1 MSHIQSSKT
10 SNRSSSQTSN
20 RTENLTSKL
29 FFDRRD
35 HYLLRIVNDMIDGDK
50 TLLHDQR
57 RFFHYFHPR
66 GIKEMAESQGLRI
79 AYAVI
84 HLLESLERGQIENRL
99 NALRALRDEV
109 MCSADQGLKINTARV
124 LIEIMKDLVR
134 AHGNY
139 TRQLELAHDFQIVA
153 SGKPR
158 IVRDYLK
165 QYHLIEMPEAWNQLA
180 FDDHVHDA
188 NTKGRKSAT
197 HLIMDAWIK
206 GIRRLRVIYYNYIRP
221 ETAAELMEAAITMG
235 IMVRIG
241 IEFSASFYD
250 GFAQIIWVPRG
261 FADSRDFLSFL
272 DQESVC
278 AFMNEGRAVS
288 DYKKDHVMA
297 IFDAFNNHHR
307 LTINKK
313 LEIALPRLDKE
324 EFFDFVGMG
333 QASLLHLAK
342 FIHSRLMPL
351 MQAKIIQLRKR
362 HARADKAEKQQ
373 IEALADKINLFNVDA
388 IVDRFLKQKKNSSIP
403 YINKTCAITPV
414 PVLMQLSPCKLI
426 DRLSELHSA
435 YRITLN
441 LTNLKVEDVLEMLY
455 ECRGRISRL
464 EIFNLKDYSD
474 CKIDHIPDIHRLQ
487 QSLNRGN
494 VLLLK
499 QIITEIIEKM
509 TAADDP
515 VSLSRIPKFKKIL
528 GDIETLRNM
537 YRIVSLKP
545 RVGSDSTGHLDRLF
559 GMGLV
564 IIDSLPIHVQKEIR
578 KNAGSSRLL
587 IPFHVDTSLRRI
599 YSFHEKTDSPLG
611 RALHLIRKVP
621 GLRLTAL
628 KRREEWLAHLKT
640 TKMVP
645 QGNIVTMGGQ
655 DADNTN
661 RLSLAPPEPEPVKSR
676 HSWRYVHPVIQNV
689 LKIFIGFVPA
699 FLTFLWTHD
708 WWVLMYFGAFIWFGI
723 TGLRNIIQSVVGG
736 GGMRRS
742 SLLKWNDFV
751 SWDRLADSLFF
762 TGFSVPL
769 LDCLVKTLLLN
780 KGFGINTTTSPIL
793 LYAIMA
799 LVNGVYLTSHN
810 LFRGLPKGAAYG
822 NFFRS
827 VLSIPVAFAFNAAIG
842 GVLNLF
848 GVVGVNAILQSWAAV
863 ISKAASDCV
872 AGFIEGA
879 VDRAKNVQNRLN
891 DYRQKLKQFF
901 DCYTHLEIL
910 FPQTDVYDL
919 LDHPKDWY
927 EKADQEARDLIMVLI
942 INALDLLYYWMY
954 QPRSRTAF
962 KNFLCDMDADERR
975 ILIKSQTILTME
987 REISQ
992 MFIDGIAGNN
1002 FSKPLAFYLSRSGEY
1017 LKAIDKLNNCV

>member
-1 MSHIQSSKT
+1 MQSSRT
-10 SNRSSSQTSN
+10 SSQAS
-20 RTENLTSKL
+20 NLTSKI

-35 HYLLRIVNDMIDGDK
+35 RYLLRIVNDMITGDK
-50 TLLHDQR
+50 THLHDQR

-84 HLLESLERGQIENRL
+84 NLLESLERGQIDIRL

-139 TRQLELAHDFQIVA
+139 TRQLELVRDFQVVA

-158 IVRDYLK
+158 IVRTYLK
-165 QYHLIEMPEAWNQLA
+165 RYHLIEMPEAWNQLA

-250 GFAQIIWVPRG
+250 GFAQLIWVPRG
-261 FADSRDFLSFL
+261 LADSRDFLRFL
-272 DQESVC
+272 DQEPVC

-288 DYKKDHVMA
+288 DYQKGYVMA
-297 IFDAFNNHHR
+297 IFDAFNDRHR
-307 LTINKK
+307 ISVNKE
-313 LEIALPRLDKE
+313 LEIALPALDKE
-324 EFFDFVGMG
+324 DFFDFVGLG

-351 MQAKIIQLRKR
+351 MREKVIQLRKR
-362 HARADKAEKQQ
+362 HAHADEAEKQE
-373 IEALADKINLFNVDA
+373 IEALADKINLFNVDT
-388 IVDRFLKQKKNSSIP
+388 IVERFLKPEKNPSIP
-403 YINKTCAITPV
+403 DINKTCPITPV
-414 PVLMQLSPCKLI
+414 PVLMQLSPVALI
-426 DRLSELHSA
+426 DRLSELHSG

-474 CKIDHIPDIHRLQ
+474 CKVDQIPDIHRLQ

-494 VLLLK
+494 VILLK
-499 QIITEIIEKM
+499 QIIAEIIEKM
-509 TAADDP
+509 TATDDP
-515 VSLSRIPKFKKIL
+515 IAHSRIPKFKKIL
-528 GDIETLRNM
+528 ADIETLKNM

-545 RVGSDSTGHLDRLF
+545 RIGSDSTGHLDRLF

-564 IIDSLPIHVQKEIR
+564 IIDSLPLYVQKEII
-578 KNAGSSRLL
+578 KDAGSSRLL

-599 YSFHEKTDSPLG
+599 YSFQEKTDSPLG
-611 RALHLIRKVP
+611 RVLHLIRKIP

-628 KRREEWLAHLKT
+628 KRREEWVPHLKT
-640 TKMVP
+640 TKMVS

-655 DADNTN
+655 HADNTN
-661 RLSLAPPEPEPVKSR
+661 RLLLVPPEAEPVNSR
-676 HSWRYVHPVIQNV
+676 HSWRYVHPVVQNM
-689 LKIFIGFVPA
+689 LKVFIGFAPA
-699 FLTFLWTHD
+699 FLTFLWLHD

-751 SWDRLADSLFF
+751 SWDRLSDSLFF

-769 LDCLVKTLLLN
+769 LDYLVKTLLLN
-780 KGFGINTTTSPIL
+780 RGFDINTTTSPIL

-799 LVNGVYLTSHN
+799 LVNGAYLTSHN

-827 VLSIPVAFAFNAAIG
+827 VLSIPVAFVFNAAIG
-842 GVLNLF
+842 GLMGFF
-848 GVVGVNAILQSWAAV
+848 GIVGVNAILQSWAAV

-872 AGFIEGA
+872 AGVIEGS
-879 VDRAKNVQNRLN
+879 VDRAKNVQNRLS

-901 DCYTHLEIL
+901 DCYTSLEIL
-910 FPQTDVYDL
+910 FPETDVYDL
-919 LDHPKDWY
+919 LEHPKDWY
-927 EKADQEARDLIMVLI
+927 ESASKETKDLIMVLI
-942 INALDLLYYWMY
+942 INALDLLYFWMY

-962 KNFLCDMDADERR
+962 KNFLCAMDPDERR
-975 ILIKSQTILTME
+975 ILIKSQMALNME

-992 MFIDGIAGNN
+992 LFIDGIAGNN
-1002 FSKPLAFYLSRSGEY
+1002 FSKPLAFYLNRSGEY
-1017 LKAIDKLNNCV
+1017 LKAIDKLNRCV

>member
-1 MSHIQSSKT
+1 M
-10 SNRSSSQTSN
+10 SN
-20 RTENLTSKL
+20 RTVNLTSKL

-35 HYLLRIVNDMIDGDK
+35 HYLLRIVNDMITGDK
-50 TLLHDQR
+50 THLHDHR

-84 HLLESLERGQIENRL
+84 HLLQSLERGQIENRL

-139 TRQLELAHDFQIVA
+139 AHQLELAHDFQIVA

-158 IVRDYLK
+158 IVRDYLNR
-165 QYHLIEMPEAWNQLA
+165 YHLIEMPEAWNQLA

-221 ETAAELMEAAITMG
+221 EAAAELMEAAITMG

-241 IEFSASFYD
+241 IEFSATFYD
-250 GFAQIIWVPRG
+250 RFAQIIWVPRG
-261 FADSRDFLSFL
+261 FADSRDFLRFL
-272 DQESVC
+272 NQESVC

-288 DYKKDHVMA
+288 DYQKDYVMA
-297 IFDAFNNHHR
+297 IFDAFNNQHR
-307 LTINKK
+307 VTINKE
-313 LEIALPRLDKE
+313 LEIALPVLDVE
-324 EFFDFVGMG
+324 DFFGFVGMG

-342 FIHSRLMPL
+342 FIHARLMP
-351 MQAKIIQLRKR
+351 MMHEKVIQIRER
-362 HARADKAEKQQ
+362 HARADEEEQQQ
-373 IEALADKINLFNVDA
+373 IEALTDKMNLFNVDT
-388 IVDRFLKQKKNSSIP
+388 IVERFLKPEKNPSIP
-403 YINKTCAITPV
+403 DISKTCSITPV
-414 PVLMQLSPCKLI
+414 PVLMQLSPCEII
-426 DRLSELHSA
+426 DRLSELHSG

-441 LTNLKVEDVLEMLY
+441 LSNLNVEDVLEMLY
-455 ECRGRISRL
+455 ESRGRISRL

-474 CKIDHIPDIHRLQ
+474 CKVDHIPDIHRLQ
-487 QSLNRGN
+487 QSLNQGN
-494 VLLLK
+494 VILLK
-499 QIITEIIEKM
+499 QIITEIIDRM
-509 TAADDP
+509 AVSDDP
-515 VSLSRIPKFKKIL
+515 INHSRIPKFKKIL
-528 GDIETLRNM
+528 ADIETLRNM

-564 IIDSLPIHVQKEIR
+564 IIDSLPRHVQKKIL
-578 KNAGSSRLL
+578 KDAGDSRLL
-587 IPFHVDTSLRRI
+587 IPFHIDTSLRRI
-599 YSFHEKTDSPLG
+599 YSFTQKPEGPLDKI
-611 RALHLIRKVP
+611 LKIIRKIP
-621 GLRLTAL
+621 GLRLVAL
-628 KRREEWLAHLKT
+628 NRREEWVAHLKT

-655 DADNTN
+655 QADNTN
-661 RLSLAPPEPEPVKSR
+661 RLSLTPLEPEPENMKR
-676 HSWRYVHPVIQNV
+676 SWRYVHPLLQNILKV
-689 LKIFIGFVPA
+689 LIGFVPA

-723 TGLRNIIQSVVGG
+723 TGLRNIVQSVIGG

-751 SWDRLADSLFF
+751 NWDRLSDSLFF

-769 LDCLVKTLLLN
+769 LDYLVKNLLLN
-780 KGFGINTTTSPIL
+780 KGFGINITTSPVL
-793 LYAIMA
+793 LYTIMA

-827 VLSIPVAFAFNAAIG
+827 VLSIPVAFAFNSAVG
-842 GVLNLF
+842 GLLSLF
-848 GVVGVNAILQSWAAV
+848 NVAGVNAILQSWAAV

-872 AGFIEGA
+872 AGFIEGS
-879 VDRAKNVQNRLN
+879 VDRANNVQNRLS

-901 DCYTHLEIL
+901 DCYTRLEIL

-919 LDHPKDWY
+919 LDHPKEWY
-927 EKADQEARDLIMVLI
+927 AKANQEARDLIMVLI
-942 INALDLLYYWMY
+942 INSLDLLYYWMY

-962 KNFLCDMDADERR
+962 KNFLCDMDGDERR
-975 ILIKSQTILTME
+975 ILIKAQTILNME
-987 REISQ
+987 KEISQ

-1017 LKAIDKLNNCV
+1017 LKAIDKLNSCV